1 MILIFWKIVIKRL
14 RLSPYSKVY
23 PSVKIIDLMSWFEE
37 WFDSPLYEKLY
48 ANRNEEEAAQLAELI
63 ASEIPLE
70 DYPSILDLG
79 CGRGR
84 HSLELARR
92 GYRVTGID
100 LSENAIEKAQKKAA
114 ERELANIEF
123 MVRDMRQPLLR
134 TFDAIVN
141 LFTTFGYFL
150 KDDENSKVL
159 QGVSMMLKPNGLF
172 MLDYLNRDT
181 VERNLVPEESG
192 TYEGVQ
198 YRITRSID
206 NHMVYKSI
214 CFSGDNLKE
223 PLEYQERVKLYDKEW
238 FEVNL
243 KQAGMQL
250 VKCYGDYR
258 GKPYSTKSD
267 RLLMISQK
275 V

>member
-1 MILIFWKIVIKRL
+1 LILIFWKIVIKRL

-23 PSVKIIDLMSWFEE
+23 PSFKIIYLMSWFEE

-48 ANRNEEEAAQLAELI
+48 ANRNEEEAALLAELI

-70 DYPSILDLG
+70 DYPVILDLG

-114 ERELANIEF
+114 GQKLANIDF
-123 MVRDMRQPLLR
+123 MVRDMRQPLLQ

-150 KDDENSKVL
+150 EDDENSKVL

-172 MLDYLNRDT
+172 MLDYLNREA

-192 TYEGVQ
+192 TYGGVH

-206 NHMVYKSI
+206 DQMVFKSI
-214 CFSGDNLKE
+214 RFSGGELKE
-223 PLEYQERVKLYDKEW
+223 PMEYQERVKLYDREW
-238 FEVNL
+238 FEVHL
-243 KQAGMQL
+243 KQAGMQM

-258 GKPYSTKSD
+258 GKPFSSKSD
-267 RLLMISQK
+267 RLLMISKK